1 MRRKRGH
8 SFLASRPDSER
19 VAKLAA
25 LDHELYPRGM
35 TKDDFVSAIQAGYS
49 FKGDSV
55 LLGGAMRD
63 GQVFADAPIRL
74 PLRTM
79 NRHGLISGA
88 TGTGKTKTLQMIS
101 EQLSEAGVPTLLMDI
116 KGDLSGLAMPGE
128 PSAGITDRH
137 AKIGSEWSPSAYPVE
152 FLTLSNEPG
161 ARLRATVLEFGP
173 LLFSRMLGLNETQSS
188 LVALVYKFCDDKHL
202 PLLDLKDFKKVLEYI
217 TGEAKANVTAE
228 YGLVP
233 TTSTALIL
241 RKLIELEQQGAE
253 QFFGE
258 PSFEVQDLLRV
269 EDGFGAISILRLSD
283 MQDRPKLFSSFM
295 LQLLAELYAT
305 LPEVGDTEKPKL
317 VLFVDEAH
325 LIFDDAEKSLLD
337 EIETVIKLIRS
348 KGVGIF
354 FCTQLPTD
362 IPNDVLGQLGMKV
375 QHALRAFTAND
386 RKAIHLVAQNYPETP
401 FYNTEQL
408 LTGLGIG
415 EALVT
420 VLDEKGSP
428 TPLAA
433 TMLCS
438 PRSRMGPLTP
448 DELQAAVGR
457 SAIAQKYNTTLDPQ
471 SAYEILGGK
480 IAIAASPEQA
490 QRIGASARRTFTPGA
505 GAPRSPELNAALG
518 GSSGDSAPQPGGV
531 PYARPAAPAVPGTN
545 VLGEI
550 LGSTA
555 ARSVMRSV
563 AVTLT
568 GTLTRSLLGAMGVRG
583 RR

>member
-1 MRRKRGH
+1 M
-8 SFLASRPDSER
+8 
-19 VAKLAA
+19 
-25 LDHELYPRGM
+25 
-35 TKDDFVSAIQAGYS
+35 
-49 FKGDSV
+49 
-55 LLGGAMRD
+55 
-63 GQVFADAPIRL
+63 
-74 PLRTM
+74 
-79 NRHGLISGA
+79 
-88 TGTGKTKTLQMIS
+88 
-101 EQLSEAGVPTLLMDI
+101 
-116 KGDLSGLAMPGE
+116 
-128 PSAGITDRH
+128 
-137 AKIGSEWSPSAYPVE
+137 
-152 FLTLSNEPG
+152 
-161 ARLRATVLEFGP
+161 
-173 LLFSRMLGLNETQSS
+173 
-188 LVALVYKFCDDKHL
+188 
-202 PLLDLKDFKKVLEYI
+202 
-217 TGEAKANVTAE
+217 
-228 YGLVP
+228 
-233 TTSTALIL
+233 IL

-253 QFFGE
+253 QFFCE

-269 EDGFGAISILRLSD
+269 VDGFGAISILRLSD
-283 MQDRPKLFSSFM
+283 MQNRPKLFSSFM

-305 LPEVGDTEKPKL
+305 LPEIGDMEKPKL
-317 VLFVDEAH
+317 VLFIDEAH

-401 FYNTEQL
+401 FYKTEQL
-408 LTGLGIG
+408 LTELGIG

-420 VLDEKGSP
+420 VLDERGTP

-433 TMLCS
+433 TILCA

-448 DELQAAVGR
+448 EELQGAVSR
-457 SAIAQKYNTTLDPQ
+457 SQLAEKYNTTLDPQ

-480 IAIAASPEQA
+480 IAVAASPEQA
-490 QRIGASARRTFTPGA
+490 QRIGTSARRTFTPGA
-505 GAPRSPELNAALG
+505 SAPRSAELNAALG
-518 GSSGDSAPQPGGV
+518 GGADDSAPQPGGV
-531 PYARPAAPAVPGTN
+531 PYAQPATPATAGSN

-550 LGSTA
+550 LGSSV

-563 AVTLT
+563 AVNLT

>member
-1 MRRKRGH
+1 
-8 SFLASRPDSER
+8 
-19 VAKLAA
+19 
-25 LDHELYPRGM
+25 
-35 TKDDFVSAIQAGYS
+35 
-49 FKGDSV
+49 
-55 LLGGAMRD
+55 
-63 GQVFADAPIRL
+63 
-74 PLRTM
+74 
-79 NRHGLISGA
+79 
-88 TGTGKTKTLQMIS
+88 
-101 EQLSEAGVPTLLMDI
+101 
-116 KGDLSGLAMPGE
+116 
-128 PSAGITDRH
+128 
-137 AKIGSEWSPSAYPVE
+137 
-152 FLTLSNEPG
+152 
-161 ARLRATVLEFGP
+161 
-173 LLFSRMLGLNETQSS
+173 MLGLNETQSS

-253 QFFGE
+253 AFFGE

-269 EDGFGAISILRLSD
+269 VDGFGAISILRLSD
-283 MQDRPKLFSSFM
+283 MQNRPKLFSSFM

-305 LPEVGDTEKPKL
+305 LPEIGDMDKPKL
-317 VLFVDEAH
+317 VLFIDEAH
-325 LIFDDAEKSLLD
+325 LIFEDAEKSLLD

-401 FYNTEQL
+401 FYNSEQL
-408 LTGLGIG
+408 LTELGIG

-420 VLDEKGSP
+420 VLDERGAP
-428 TPLAA
+428 TPLVA
-433 TMLCS
+433 TMLCA

-448 DELQAAVGR
+448 DELKAAVDR
-457 SAIAQKYNTTLDPQ
+457 SGIAAKYNTTLDSQ

-480 IAIAASPEQA
+480 IATAASPEQA
-490 QRIGASARRTFTPGA
+490 QKNAAASRRTFTPGA
-505 GAPRSPELNAALG
+505 AAPRSPELEKALG
-518 GSSGDSAPQPGGV
+518 VADESAPQPGAV
-531 PYARPAAPAVPGTN
+531 PYARPAAPTVAQPN
-545 VLGEI
+545 ILSEVLG
-550 LGSTA
+550 SSV

-563 AVTLT
+563 AVNIT